1 MERTSKVH
9 VGRPQACCK
18 ATVLPAAAPCSI
30 TMPIDSNPEKI
41 IRTKQVLKVSDG
53 HGQCLLMK
61 FEAEINQHFRHWK
74 VNEAHFSAVSHYF
87 LMMDS
92 NFLLGRNLRWW
103 SEILDLHSRF
113 CRD

>member
-1 MERTSKVH
+1 MKTSGLLQGH
-9 VGRPQACCK
+9 S
-18 ATVLPAAAPCSI
+18 ATSCS
-30 TMPIDSNPEKI
+30 TVQHNHAYTLKPREK
-41 IRTKQVLKVSDG
+41 IRTKQVLKVSDEG

-61 FEAEINQHFRHWK
+61 FEAEINQPFRHWK

-92 NFLLGRNLRWW
+92 NFLLGRNPRWW